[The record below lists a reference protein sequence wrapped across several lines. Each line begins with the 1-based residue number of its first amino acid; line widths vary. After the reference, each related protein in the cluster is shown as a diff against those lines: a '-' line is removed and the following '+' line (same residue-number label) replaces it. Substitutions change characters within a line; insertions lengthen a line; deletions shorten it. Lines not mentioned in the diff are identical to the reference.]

1 MMFEMETLEDVKK
14 LIEGDIYY
22 KTGVVSP
29 QFFCTRPRPHP
40 SPAVG
45 SGAHCHPAR
54 RRPSAMKYSV
64 NAINTFCSGTTFSQ
78 HPNCSGNKP
87 CVRSL
92 DHYQSTFFQQTKT
105 SPYTELGRLLTIHQI
120 LPTAQH
126 STSRLYSEIWTC
138 KSEGLRYHLKLHP

>member
-1 MMFEMETLEDVKK
+1 MVFEMETLEDVKK

-29 QFFCTRPRPHP
+29 QFFCTSPRPHP

-105 SPYTELGRLLTIHQI
+105 SPYTELGGSQI
-120 LPTAQH
+120 FTRSYRSH
-126 STSRLYSEIWTC
+126 STQPAVCIVRS
-138 KSEGLRYHLKLHP
+138 GLDHG